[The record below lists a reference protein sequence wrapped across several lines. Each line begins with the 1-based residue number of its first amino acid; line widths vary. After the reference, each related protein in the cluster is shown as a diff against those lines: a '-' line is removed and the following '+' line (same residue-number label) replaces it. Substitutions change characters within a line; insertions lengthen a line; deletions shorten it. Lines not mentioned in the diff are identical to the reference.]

1 MIPILERLAHDGAE
15 FKTYGT
21 RTSSSVTRPG
31 DATEFHFC
39 IYPTS
44 ISLSA
49 MPPRKHNDMDIDSG
63 DDAYLTD
70 GDDDDYSMGKT
81 KKGKGKA
88 SEKRASGKGK
98 GKGASGD
105 VSS

>member
-1 MIPILERLAHDGAE
+1 MMERSSKLTGP
-15 FKTYGT
+15 
-21 RTSSSVTRPG
+21 SSSVTRQPG
-31 DATEFHFC
+31 RDRISFLHL
-39 IYPTS
+39 PRTS